1 MNILVC
7 GAGGFIGGYL
17 MASLKQQGHT
27 VVGADIKLH
36 EYRPADIDPVY
47 QIDLRDQNKVLDLF
61 RQHNFDRVYQLAAN
75 MGGAGFV
82 FTGENDTDILN
93 DSVQIN
99 LNIINAMRCSNVTEV
114 LYTSSACVYP
124 EYAQLDS
131 TDARLKESQAYPAA
145 PDSEYGWEKLFS
157 ERLYLAAARNLG
169 WRVRIARLHN
179 IFGPLGAWN
188 NGKEKAPA
196 ALCRKI
202 AQADNGIIEIWGTGN
217 QTRSFLYI
225 DECIQGIHRLW
236 DSNYELPVNLG
247 SERMISIGELT
258 QLIATIANKNI
269 QIKSITGP
277 TGVPART
284 SDNELIKQVL
294 GWSPQDNLE
303 YGLTQTYKWIESQL

>member
-17 MASLKQQGHT
+17 TASLRQKGHT
-27 VVGADIKLH
+27 VVGVDIKPH
-36 EYRPADIDPVY
+36 EYRNDSIDI
-47 QIDLRDQNKVLDLF
+47 IDLRDQNKVLDLF
-61 RQHNFDRVYQLAAN
+61 KQNNFDRVYQLAAN
-75 MGGAGFV
+75 MGGAGFI

-99 LNIINAMRCSNVTEV
+99 LNVINAMRHSNVTEV

-124 EYAQLDS
+124 EHAQLDP
-131 TDARLKESQAYPAA
+131 TDAKLKESQAYPAA

-196 ALCRKI
+196 AICRKV
-202 AQADNGIIEIWGTGN
+202 AQTKNSTIDIWGSGN

-225 DECIQGIHRLW
+225 DECIEGIHRLW
-236 DSNYELPVNLG
+236 NSTCELPVNLG
-247 SERMISIGELT
+247 SERMISISELT
-258 QLIATIANKNI
+258 QLIATIAGKNI
-269 QIKSITGP
+269 QIKSVAGP
-277 TGVPART
+277 TGVSARS
-284 SDNELIKQVL
+284 SDNTLIKQVL
-294 GWSPQDNLE
+294 GWAPQDNLE
-303 YGLTQTYKWIESQL
+303 YGLAQTYKWIKSQI

>member
-17 MASLKQQGHT
+17 VASLKQQGHNIIG
-27 VVGADIKLH
+27 VDIKTH
-36 EYRPADIDPVY
+36 EYRNDNIDM
-47 QIDLRDQNKVLDLF
+47 IDLRDQNKVLDLF
-61 RQHNFDRVYQLAAN
+61 KQNNFDRVYQLAAN

-82 FTGENDTDILN
+82 FVGENDTDILN

-99 LNIINAMRCSNVTEV
+99 LNIINAMRHSNVTEV

-124 EYAQLDS
+124 EYAQLDP
-131 TDARLKESQAYPAA
+131 TDAKLKESQAYPAA

-169 WRVRIARLHN
+169 WQVRIARLHN

-196 ALCRKI
+196 AICRKV
-202 AQADNGIIEIWGTGN
+202 AQAKHGTIDIWGSGQ

-225 DECIQGIHRLW
+225 DECIEGIHRLW
-236 DSNYELPVNLG
+236 NSTYELPVNLG
-247 SERMISIGELT
+247 SERMISISELT
-258 QLIATIANKNI
+258 QMIATIAGKDI
-269 QIKSITGP
+269 QIKSVAGP
-277 TGVPART
+277 TGVSART
-284 SDNELIKQVL
+284 SDNTLIKQVL
-294 GWSPQDNLE
+294 GWAPQDNLE
-303 YGLTQTYKWIESQL
+303 YGLAQTYKWIESQI